1 MEHNIMKD
9 AVAKSK
15 IITRDGHTP
24 TPQVEV
30 GGRIIFDYTTE
41 EALVE
46 EIKELMKKWFYQERS
61 YYLNITIYLKANVW
75 GEVSILRQDPV
86 FSPIF
91 LKKSYIEREN
101 YLNEPYF

>member
-1 MEHNIMKD
+1 MKELILYTIPRCPFCNKLRTLLQEQNIGFMEHNIMKD

-46 EIKELMKKWFYQERS
+46 EIKELMKK
-61 YYLNITIYLKANVW
+61 
-75 GEVSILRQDPV
+75 
-86 FSPIF
+86 
-91 LKKSYIEREN
+91 
-101 YLNEPYF
+101 